1 MKTNFQMIVDF
12 KEYASETAGITSLKE
27 VRQITDHFEIEG
39 KSALDLQNL
48 RDMVVLVY
56 RDWTR
61 VEREKSNWA
70 EFDRLTDAMQSIT
83 AVIDYY
89 KYNA

>member
-1 MKTNFQMIVDF
+1 MIVDF
-12 KEYASETAGITSLKE
+12 KEYAPETAGITSLNE
-27 VRQITDHFEIEG
+27 VRKITDHFEIEG

-56 RDWTR
+56 GDWMR
-61 VEREKSNWA
+61 AERKLNNWE
-70 EFDRLTDAMQSIT
+70 EFDRLSEAMQSIT